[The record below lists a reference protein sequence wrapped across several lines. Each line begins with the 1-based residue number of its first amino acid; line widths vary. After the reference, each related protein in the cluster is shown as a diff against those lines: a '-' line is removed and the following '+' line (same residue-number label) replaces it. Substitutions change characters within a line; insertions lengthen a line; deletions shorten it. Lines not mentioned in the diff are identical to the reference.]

1 MQIPLSSKSNEVARR
16 AIRGNGSEFMIR
28 IVSFALGMALSTL
41 SYAQTAAP
49 AEPRGPLA
57 RISPEMRAQ
66 FQADRKACV
75 DQVKPRDL
83 PRAERGK
90 AMRGCMEAKNP
101 AYKVAF
107 ERAGQRR
114 AEMKQIRQDCRATI
128 DGKRL
133 TRDER
138 RTAMQS
144 CIVAKRPEMA
154 KQFACQDQARQKN
167 LGPGTERREFMRNC
181 RRS

>member
-1 MQIPLSSKSNEVARR
+1 
-16 AIRGNGSEFMIR
+16 MIR
-28 IVSFALGMALSTL
+28 TLSFAIALAVSTA
-41 SYAQTAAP
+41 SFAQTAAP
-49 AEPRGPLA
+49 APGEQRGPIS

-90 AMRGCMEAKNP
+90 AMRGCMETKNP
-101 AYKVAF
+101 AYKAAF
-107 ERAGQRR
+107 ERSGQRR
-114 AEMKQIRQDCRATI
+114 EEMKQIRQDCRATH
-128 DGKRL
+128 DGQKM

-138 RTAMQS
+138 RNAMQS

-167 LGPGTERREFMRNC
+167 LGPGSERREFMRTC
-181 RRS
+181 RRG

>member
-1 MQIPLSSKSNEVARR
+1 
-16 AIRGNGSEFMIR
+16 MIR

-49 AEPRGPLA
+49 SEPRGPLS
-57 RISPEMRAQ
+57 RVSPEMRTQ
-66 FQADRKACV
+66 FQADRRACV

-83 PRAERGK
+83 PRAERGR
-90 AMRGCMEAKNP
+90 AMRSCMEGKNP
-101 AYKVAF
+101 AYKAAF
-107 ERAGQRR
+107 ERSGQRR
-114 AEMKQIRQDCRATI
+114 AEMRQIRQDCRATT
-128 DGKRL
+128 DNQRL

-138 RTAMQS
+138 RSAIQS

-167 LGPGTERREFMRNC
+167 LGPGAERREFMRNC